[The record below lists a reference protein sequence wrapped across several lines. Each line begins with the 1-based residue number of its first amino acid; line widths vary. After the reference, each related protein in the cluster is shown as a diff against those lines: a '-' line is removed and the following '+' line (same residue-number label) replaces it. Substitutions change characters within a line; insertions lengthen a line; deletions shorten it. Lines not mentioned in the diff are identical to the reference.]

1 MAIAI
6 VQDARSEPHGQVEG
20 GDLVAP
26 PREVHEQL
34 VAPRAPQCE
43 EALDLVRVR
52 VRVHNRSGEIEGRLV
67 WRLEW
72 RGRMEPP
79 RSSREDVRGEI
90 KGEMEGRERGDG
102 GEIWGTSARA
112 ARSMGR

>member
-1 MAIAI
+1 MSFPLQPSGRTRSILNVAVAIAI

-34 VAPRAPQCE
+34 VAPGAPPCE

-52 VRVHNRSGEIEGRLV
+52 VRVQA
-67 WRLEW
+67 
-72 RGRMEPP
+72 RGR
-79 RSSREDVRGEI
+79 
-90 KGEMEGRERGDG
+90 
-102 GEIWGTSARA
+102 
-112 ARSMGR
+112 

>member
-1 MAIAI
+1 MTVPPLGGEPGKGPEHINTQPPRKKSDSTTLNVTVAIAI

-34 VAPRAPQCE
+34 VAPGAPPCE

-52 VRVHNRSGEIEGRLV
+52 VRVQA
-67 WRLEW
+67 
-72 RGRMEPP
+72 RGR
-79 RSSREDVRGEI
+79 
-90 KGEMEGRERGDG
+90 
-102 GEIWGTSARA
+102 
-112 ARSMGR
+112 